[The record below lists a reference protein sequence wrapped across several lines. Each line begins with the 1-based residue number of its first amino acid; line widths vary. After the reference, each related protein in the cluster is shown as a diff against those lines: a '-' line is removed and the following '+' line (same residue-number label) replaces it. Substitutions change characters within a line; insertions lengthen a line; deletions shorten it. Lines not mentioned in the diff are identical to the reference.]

1 MEEVD
6 YCISCGEMQFTSSRH
21 SVGDPVHAS
30 FNNQEV
36 FVRGEKHL
44 LFLLYAQTVKL
55 SKTKF

>member
-44 LFLLYAQTVKL
+44 LFLLYA
-55 SKTKF
+55 